1 MVSFSNIN
9 EEIQQKL
16 YSEMKLSKT
25 EMECDML
32 EREEELLHAKNCL
45 DECRREVEI
54 YKNEA
59 ESLKESLAQHEEL
72 SKTHNVIKDKMADLM
87 GIIDKQNEQ
96 INHFKEKES
105 SHDTI
110 MQRYETLQKEL
121 HVLKVTIQQKE
132 LDLKSLNQLLENK
145 EEEINEKEREMNEL
159 KKKLESASVIN
170 PEEYH
175 HLGMESQFI
184 NNCNPKLV
192 KGSHH

>member
-110 MQRYETLQKEL
+110 MKRYETLQKEL

-145 EEEINEKEREMNEL
+145 EEEFNEKDRDMNEL

-184 NNCNPKLV
+184 NNFNPKLV
-192 KGSHH
+192 KLY

>member
-110 MQRYETLQKEL
+110 MKRYETLQKEL

-145 EEEINEKEREMNEL
+145 EEEFNEKERDMNEL

-175 HLGMESQFI
+175 HLGMESQFK
-184 NNCNPKLV
+184 NNFNPKLV
-192 KGSHH
+192 KLY